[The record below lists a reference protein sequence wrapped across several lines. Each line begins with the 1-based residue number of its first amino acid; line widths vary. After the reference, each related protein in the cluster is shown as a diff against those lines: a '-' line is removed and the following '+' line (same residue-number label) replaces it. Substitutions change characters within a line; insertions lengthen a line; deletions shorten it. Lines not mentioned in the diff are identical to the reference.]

1 MSHGEELLDKVELLA
16 RAPVLVVG
24 DVMLDHYIYGAVQR
38 ISPEAPIPVLSV
50 KKETCMLGGAGNV
63 ARNLHA
69 LGAHVHCLSIA
80 GDDPAGDVI
89 AQLFDEMPG
98 AEHRLVREPGRRST
112 VKTRYVAQSQ
122 QLLRADSETTAG
134 VSDEAWDGLLTTYS
148 EWLPRCR
155 AVLLSDY
162 AKGVLSGARA
172 GVLLELAREAGIPSV
187 VDPKGHDFQRYRGA
201 TVIKP
206 NLRELIDAT
215 RMSVESSAE
224 IVLAARHLLH
234 ECSCEHILVTRGGD
248 GMTLVGR
255 EGPPVHWP
263 SQAREVFDVSGAG
276 DTVAATLAAALAA
289 GLTIEEAVTL
299 ANCAA
304 GIVVGKLGT
313 ATASRD
319 ELRVAVSGIV
329 SS

>member
-1 MSHGEELLDKVELLA
+1 MSHGNRVELLA
-16 RAPVLVVG
+16 GAPVLVVG

-50 KKETCMLGGAGNV
+50 KRETRMLGGAGNV

-80 GDDPAGDVI
+80 GDDAAGDTI
-89 AQLFDEMPG
+89 AQLLDEMPD

-112 VKTRYVAQSQ
+112 VKTRYVAQGQ
-122 QLLRADSETTAG
+122 QLLRADSETVAG
-134 VSDEAWDGLLTTYS
+134 VSDEAWDALLTTFC

-172 GVLLELAREAGIPSV
+172 GSLLELTREAGIPSV
-187 VDPKGHDFQRYRGA
+187 VDPKGHDFQRYAQA

-206 NLRELIDAT
+206 NLRELSDAT
-215 RMSVESSAE
+215 RMSVESSEA
-224 IVLAARHLLH
+224 IDRAARHLLQ
-234 ECSCEHILVTRGGD
+234 ECACEYILVTRGGD

-255 EGPPVHWP
+255 AGPPVHWP

-289 GLTIEEAVTL
+289 RLTLEEAVAL

-304 GIVVGKLGT
+304 GVVVGKLGT
-313 ATASRD
+313 ATATRE
-319 ELRVAVSGIV
+319 ELRAAVSGIA